1 MAVPL
6 TQTIASG
13 VRAEMARR
21 GMSQQTLADKAGISQ
36 QTLSRRIRVE
46 NPSPFDTDELDRV
59 AAALDVTVEQLM
71 ASTVRTADPV
81 SGAA

>member
-1 MAVPL
+1 MTAPL
-6 TQTIASG
+6 TQTVASG

-21 GMSQQTLADKAGISQ
+21 GMSQQTLADLAGITQ

-46 NPSPFDTDELDRV
+46 NPSPFDTDELDRI
-59 AAALDVTVEQLM
+59 AAALGVSVEQLM
-71 ASTVRTADPV
+71 CATVRPVEPV